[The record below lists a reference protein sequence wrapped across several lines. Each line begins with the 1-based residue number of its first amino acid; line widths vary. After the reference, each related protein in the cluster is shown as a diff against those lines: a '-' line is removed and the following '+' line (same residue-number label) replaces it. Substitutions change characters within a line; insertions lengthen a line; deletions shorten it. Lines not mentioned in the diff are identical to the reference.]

1 MTNPLTSWL
10 AKLSRLGRSV
20 PRRGAGSRRRN
31 ARRIEPLEERRL
43 LIAGGAQTPG
53 STEMQFVDDL
63 FTKVLGRSG
72 DVSFFL
78 NEVDNGVP
86 FSTVIDQ
93 ILTSPE
99 YHADQIAADYSTYL
113 HRPPDAGG
121 AAFWQSALDGGLPET
136 NLAASLLGSAEYFAL
151 HGGTPSGFVAGVYL
165 DVLGRPASAAD
176 IAFWDGRLGG
186 GETPSGVAT
195 DILNSPE
202 HRATVID
209 GFYHDYLG
217 RAVDAGGLAY
227 WESSLA
233 GGGTVPQLQEALL
246 LARLGPE
253 DYNYY
258 PEVGGLSSADVRHL
272 LERAAAASA
281 TQDAIIA
288 VVDRNGNI
296 LGVRTEANVNAA
308 YAGRANDLVFAI
320 DGAVSLARTGA
331 FFSSNQ
337 GALTSRTIRDLSQ
350 STIIKQVVDSNP
362 DVAANSATYGPGFVA
377 PVGLGG
383 HFPPDINNTPPVDL
397 FNIEQSNRDSLSP
410 RFNINPAFVP
420 AGQQIPTPESYGVVS
435 GLDPTAQSRG
445 IATLPGGVPLY
456 KFVNGQPELVGGIG
470 VFFPGPNGYASYE
483 QNYIAGIGQT
493 DQNRL
498 NAPLAL
504 EAEWMA
510 FAAAAGDVTGTIG
523 GVAPVTAYGIF
534 LNEQINLVGI
544 QLEVFGPNPQV
555 GQPGGIAQLL
565 AVGVAD
571 GAGRGNP
578 MDGTDQPIAA
588 TDPGRL
594 YAPNQLAPSGWLV
607 VPHDSPGGQ
616 LTAAD
621 VTRIITQGI
630 AEANL
635 VRAAI
640 REQPDGSGGLS
651 PGPRTKM
658 IFSVT
663 DKAGN
668 VLGLY
673 RMPDAT
679 TFSLDV
685 AVAKARNVAYFSDPT
700 LLQTI
705 DQTDPLTNTVVLPAG
720 AAYTNRTFRFLAE
733 PRYPSGVEGS
743 PPGPFSILWD
753 LIAHGFNPANLANPS
768 TQNDLQTPNPIP
780 PSEFTSVSGYD
791 AFHPGTNFRDPNN
804 PKNQNGV
811 IFFPGSVPLYKNGV
825 LVGGF
830 GVSGDGV
837 DQDDVVTAFGAVG
850 FDVPAGTPRADNLF
864 VRGVRLPYQ
873 KFLRNPQG

>member
-1 MTNPLTSWL
+1 MAKSLISWL
-10 AKLSRLGRSV
+10 NAICRFGGLA
-20 PRRGAGSRRRN
+20 PRRYKSGRRKC
-31 ARRIEPLEERRL
+31 ARRPEPLEERRL
-43 LIAGGAQTPG
+43 FIAGGAETPG
-53 STEMQFVDDL
+53 SVEMQFADDL
-63 FTKVLGRSG
+63 FAKLLGRSG

-78 NEVDNGVP
+78 NEVDSGVP
-86 FSTVIDQ
+86 FSMVIDQ

-99 YHADQIAADYSTYL
+99 YHGDQIAADYTMYL
-113 HRPPDAGG
+113 HRAPDATG
-121 AAFWQSALDGGLPET
+121 ATFWQSALDSGLPET
-136 NLAASLLGSAEYFAL
+136 DLAADLLGSSEYAAL
-151 HGGTPSGFVAGVYL
+151 HGGTPSGFVAGIYV

-176 IAFWDGRLGG
+176 IAFWDSRLAD
-186 GETPSGVAT
+186 GETSAGVAT

-217 RAVDAGGLAY
+217 RAADPGGLAY
-227 WESSLA
+227 WENYLA
-233 GGGTVPQLQEALL
+233 AGGTVPQLQQSLL

-253 DYNYY
+253 HYQDFQ
-258 PEVGGLSSADVRHL
+258 EVGGISSAEVQDL
-272 LERAAAASA
+272 LERAAASSA
-281 TQDAIIA
+281 TTDAIIA

-296 LGVRTEANVNAA
+296 LGVRTEAGVDAT
-308 YAGRANDLVFAI
+308 YAGRTDDLVFAI

-337 GALTSRTIRDLSQ
+337 GALTSRTVRDLSQ
-350 STIIKQVVDSNP
+350 TTITEQEVNSNP
-362 DVAANSATYGPGFVA
+362 DVASSSLTYGPGFVA
-377 PVGLGG
+377 PIGLGG

-397 FNIEQSNRDSLSP
+397 FNIEASNRDSLDP
-410 RFNINPAFVP
+410 RFNIDPAYVP
-420 AGQQIPTPESYGVVS
+420 AGQSIPAPVSYGVVS
-435 GLDPTAQSRG
+435 GLDPLAQSRG

-456 KFVNGQPELVGGIG
+456 KNNELVGGIG
-470 VFFPGPNGYASYE
+470 VFFPGPNGYSSYE

-493 DQNRL
+493 DQTRL
-498 NAPLAL
+498 NAPLSL

-510 FAAAAGDVTGTIG
+510 FAAAAGDVTGAIG
-523 GVAPVTAYGIF
+523 GVAPVTSYGIF

-544 QLEVFGPNPQV
+544 QLEIFGPNPQA
-555 GQPGGIAQLL
+555 GQLGGIAQLEQVG
-565 AVGVAD
+565 ATVGVGD
-571 GAGRGNP
+571 P
-578 MDGTDQPIAA
+578 LEGTNQPI
-588 TDPGRL
+588 DPTGRQF
-594 YAPNQLAPSGWLV
+594 APNQVAPSGWLV
-607 VPHDSPGGQ
+607 LPHDSPTGEIS
-616 LTAAD
+616 AAD
-621 VTRIITQGI
+621 VTQIVTQGI

-640 REQPDGSGGLS
+640 REQPNGSGGLS
-651 PGPRTKM
+651 PGPRTSM

-663 DKAGN
+663 DKQGN

-705 DQTDPLTNTVVLPAG
+705 DQIDPMTGAVVLPAG

-753 LIAHGFNPANLANPS
+753 LLSHGLNPALLANPS
-768 TQNDLQTPNPIP
+768 TQNDLETPTPIP
-780 PSEFTSVSGYD
+780 PSQFTSVVGYD
-791 AFHPGTNFRDPNN
+791 VFNPGTNFRDPAN

-811 IFFPGSVPLYKNGV
+811 IFFPGSAPLYKNGV
-825 LVGGF
+825 LVGGL

-837 DQDDVVTAFGAVG
+837 DQDDVVTAFAAAG
-850 FDVPAGTPRADNLF
+850 FDVPAGTQRADDVF

-873 KFLRNPQG
+873 KFLQNPQG